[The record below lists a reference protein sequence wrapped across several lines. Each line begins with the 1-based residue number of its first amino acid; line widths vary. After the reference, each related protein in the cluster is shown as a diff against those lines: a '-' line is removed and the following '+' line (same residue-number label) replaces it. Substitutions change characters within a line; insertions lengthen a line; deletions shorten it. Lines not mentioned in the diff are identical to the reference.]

1 MYLIR
6 ISRIKKTFR
15 KGYSVTL
22 SYSHVYIYKAYSKCT
37 VAGIKQLEPLTGS
50 GSGSFELNI
59 YLSLPLYLPT
69 FGLGQKKGTGL
80 YEANT

>member
-6 ISRIKKTFR
+6 ISRIEKTFR

-37 VAGIKQLEPLTGS
+37 VAGIKQLEPLLHAG
-50 GSGSFELNI
+50 
-59 YLSLPLYLPT
+59 
-69 FGLGQKKGTGL
+69 GQSKEDHPYMSATKVL
-80 YEANT
+80 ACVVIR